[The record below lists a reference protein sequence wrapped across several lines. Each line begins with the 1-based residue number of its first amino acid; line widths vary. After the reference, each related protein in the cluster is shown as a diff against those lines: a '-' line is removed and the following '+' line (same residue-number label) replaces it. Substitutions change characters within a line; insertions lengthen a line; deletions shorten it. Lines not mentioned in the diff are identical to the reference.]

1 MPLNTRALKFIHFD
15 TPSPLPAAG
24 VVAAPTEPWKR
35 TDGGLEEKK
44 R

>member
-24 VVAAPTEPWKR
+24 VVAAPRNRGSAPTA
-35 TDGGLEEKK
+35 G
-44 R
+44 